1 MALKQRYERIAHEV
15 RASCEASGRSAD
27 EVTIIGVS
35 KTVGLEAVEEA
46 VAADIHDFGENRP
59 QELARK
65 HDAFPDERWHF
76 IGNIQSRQLSTVVGR
91 ACLIHSLCERS
102 HAEKIDRLA
111 EGLGIVQDVLIEVND
126 GEENKQGVQ
135 PDELFDMLMACSKL
149 KHVRVAGLM
158 TMAMRGSLEDA
169 RATFADL
176 RILRDTMRDKLER
189 CGVRG
194 IDLHE
199 LSMGMSDDYLEAVPQ
214 GATMVR
220 VGRAIFSDDYAS

>member
-1 MALKQRYERIAHEV
+1 MSLEQRYARIEQSVH
-15 RASCEASGRSAD
+15 ASCEACGRDAS
-27 EVTIIGVS
+27 EVKIIGVS
-35 KTVGLEAVEEA
+35 KTVGLDA
-46 VAADIHDFGENRP
+46 VAQAIAAGIRDFGENRA

-65 HDAFPDERWHF
+65 HDAFPDVRWHF
-76 IGNIQSRQLSTVVGR
+76 IGNIQSRQLSSVVGR
-91 ACLIHSLCERS
+91 AHLIHSLCTVR

-135 PDELFDMLMACSKL
+135 PDELYDMLAACSRL
-149 KHVRVAGLM
+149 SHVRVCGLM
-158 TMAMRGSLEDA
+158 TMAARGSLDDA

-176 RILRDTMRDKLER
+176 SILRDTVAAKLARD
-189 CGVRG
+189 GVTG

-199 LSMGMSDDYLEAVPQ
+199 LSMGMSEDYLEAIPQ

-220 VGRAIFSDDYAS
+220 VGRAIFSDDYAG